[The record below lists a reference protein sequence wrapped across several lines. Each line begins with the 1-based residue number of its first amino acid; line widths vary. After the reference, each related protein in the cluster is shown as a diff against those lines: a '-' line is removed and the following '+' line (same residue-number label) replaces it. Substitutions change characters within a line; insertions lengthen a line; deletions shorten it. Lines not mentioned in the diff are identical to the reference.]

1 MPGKSDKEEIV
12 NGRIV
17 LRLVTVVSNMDW
29 TIPLAMTTRKEG
41 RLFDSP
47 LTSFR
52 SNRLET
58 HV

>member
-1 MPGKSDKEEIV
+1 MGV
-12 NGRIV
+12 V

-29 TIPLAMTTRKEG
+29 IIPLAMTTRKEG
-41 RLFDSP
+41 RFFDSP

>member
-1 MPGKSDKEEIV
+1 MGELSS
-12 NGRIV
+12 
-17 LRLVTVVSNMDW
+17 RLVTADSNMDW
-29 TIPLAMTTRKEG
+29 IIPLAMTTRKEG
-41 RLFDSP
+41 RFFDSP

>member
-1 MPGKSDKEEIV
+1 MGV
-12 NGRIV
+12 V

-29 TIPLAMTTRKEG
+29 IIPLAMTTTRKEG
-41 RLFDSP
+41 CLFDSP